1 MKTGGRRFRKRG
13 VIFYIGNIL
22 SAHLKALSDPE
33 SDNIRVDDDKSLS
46 LERRHLHPLVIA
58 DGNLYAGC
66 NIQHQNIGWIKL
78 YLYLLDVGEDFIPS

>member
-22 SAHLKALSDPE
+22 SAQALSDPE
-33 SDNIRVDDDKSLS
+33 SDNLRVDDDKSLS
-46 LERRHLHPLVIA
+46 LETPAHPLVIA

-66 NIQHQNIGWIKL
+66 NIQHQNIGRIKI
-78 YLYLLDVGEDFIPS
+78 YFY

>member
-22 SAHLKALSDPE
+22 SAQALSRILKE
-33 SDNIRVDDDKSLS
+33 TISGVDDDKSLS
-46 LERRHLHPLVIA
+46 LETPAHPPVIA

-66 NIQHQNIGWIKL
+66 NIQHQNIGRIKI
-78 YLYLLDVGEDFIPS
+78 YFY

>member
-33 SDNIRVDDDKSLS
+33 SDNLRVDDDKSLS
-46 LERRHLHPLVIA
+46 PETPA
-58 DGNLYAGC
+58 
-66 NIQHQNIGWIKL
+66 
-78 YLYLLDVGEDFIPS
+78 PSGYC